1 MLVAALAI
9 IATACNKNQPVEA
22 TVTLQLDGIPY
33 TEAGITVNLGE
44 YTAVTD
50 ATGTATFLVPV
61 GAYDVSASFKK
72 AADGV
77 VKLYNGKQN
86 CIVSDGKEAQ
96 TFTLELTISEANQIV
111 IKEIY
116 TGGCMD
122 NAGAKNYANDK
133 YIILYNNSSEE
144 VDASDLC
151 FGTTYPYNAH
161 GSNKFVV
168 DGKLSYTDKM
178 PFGCNFWAFQNTVVI
193 APYSQIVVSVTGAI
207 DHTATY
213 SNSVDLSNADYACY
227 DIESGL
233 NLAAS
238 YPAPSAS
245 IPASNYL
252 KAYKFASGTAW
263 PVSMS
268 SPSILVFKA
277 TKAELEAMITAEA
290 LDYTA
295 GAKLPAAMVSVS
307 KIIDGVESFNIPNKA
322 NSVSRFLPSVD
333 AGYALYLEKAGYT
346 LYRNVDK
353 AATEALPENEGKLVY
368 NYALGTETVEGGTTD
383 PSGIDAEASIAAGAH
398 IIYMDTNNSTN
409 DFHMRAKASI
419 KK

>member
-1 MLVAALAI
+1 M
-9 IATACNKNQPVEA
+9 
-22 TVTLQLDGIPY
+22 
-33 TEAGITVNLGE
+33 
-44 YTAVTD
+44 
-50 ATGTATFLVPV
+50 
-61 GAYDVSASFKK
+61 
-72 AADGV
+72 
-77 VKLYNGKQN
+77 
-86 CIVSDGKEAQ
+86 
-96 TFTLELTISEANQIV
+96 
-111 IKEIY
+111 
-116 TGGCMD
+116 
-122 NAGAKNYANDK
+122 
-133 YIILYNNSSEE
+133 
-144 VDASDLC
+144 
-151 FGTTYPYNAH
+151 
-161 GSNKFVV
+161 
-168 DGKLSYTDKM
+168 
-178 PFGCNFWAFQNTVVI
+178 I